1 MKSQTLTEDE
11 ARMKQIVDG
20 LQTNASRIRALSR
33 EGFEKSAIARFL
45 GVRYQQ
51 VYNVLKR
58 SKLDAPATAKDGR
71 QRWDWVKVGPAGR
84 VMIPMAYIEA
94 LGLREGDDL
103 QLELAEDELR
113 IVPKE
118 VAITRVQDLVRQY
131 VPDGVSLVDQ
141 LIAERRREAAAEE
154 EDA

>member
-1 MKSQTLTEDE
+1 MKPQPLPEDE

-33 EGFEKSAIARFL
+33 EGFEKSSIARFL

-51 VYNVLKR
+51 VYNVVKR
-58 SKLDAPATAKDGR
+58 SRLDKSATAKDER
-71 QRWDWVKVGPAGR
+71 PRWDWVKLGASGR
-84 VMIPMAYIEA
+84 VTLPMAYIEA
-94 LGLREGDDL
+94 LGLREGDDV

-113 IVPKE
+113 VVPKD
-118 VAITRVQDLVRQY
+118 VAIARVQDLVRRY
-131 VPDGVSLVDQ
+131 VPDGVSLVDE

-154 EDA
+154 EGA